1 MYLHDHQTTTSQG
14 RGFES
19 ALGSPPMHP
28 RCKALELAIPGT
40 RQELEDAVKR
50 WIATCVQ
57 SRTQIG
63 GVAVHRERGLVDG
76 NASLLDIWNRILRH
90 RVGQKVLITA
100 EYIWGPNRV
109 ETIRFSTTA
118 TPPPPPPVPPPSV
131 RPPPPFNAAACR
143 TFCDEN
149 KVCCG
154 NRSRMPLQ
162 CQGRWQTCR
171 ENCDRGRVWRF
182 LDTDCQRSSPPSF
195 LGEPVASGPVFRF
208 DCPPGC
214 PPATADRC
222 RAIVRRAIIDAIALA
237 NGAASKL
244 EATPRDAETIRLF
257 RAFFGHDPSRPVPW
271 AGNKQSGLVVAHRF
285 RKCAEE
291 LGGGRN
297 IMFRCITGCPA
308 TTNARTNAAQD
319 PSLIRLCPRFFNRPA
334 GLPLNNQFFRAGVI
348 LHEMLHLLYYDF
360 FHHPGHPSGDPVRRR
375 DNAHCYEAFALR
387 VAGHAAE
394 RGDVRAC
401 RNQLA

>member
-1 MYLHDHQTTTSQG
+1 
-14 RGFES
+14 
-19 ALGSPPMHP
+19 MHP
-28 RCKALELAIPGT
+28 RCKSLSLTLPGT
-40 RQELEDAVKR
+40 HKEVEEAVKR

-57 SRTQIG
+57 SRTKVD
-63 GVAVHRERGLVDG
+63 GVAVHRERALVEA

-90 RVGQKVLITA
+90 HVGEKVLITA

-109 ETIRFSTTA
+109 ESIKFSTTA
-118 TPPPPPPVPPPSV
+118 APPPPPAPTPRQPPPPS
-131 RPPPPFNAAACR
+131 PFDKGACR

-149 KVCCG
+149 KACCG
-154 NRSRMPLQ
+154 NRSRMPIE

-171 ENCDRGRVWRF
+171 ENCDRGRVWHF
-182 LDTDCQRSSPPSF
+182 PDTDCRRTSPPTF
-195 LGEPVASGPVFRF
+195 LGEPGGAPSGPVFRF

-214 PPATADRC
+214 PPATANAC
-222 RAIVRRAIIDAIALA
+222 RGIVRRAIIDAIALA

-244 EATPRDAETIRLF
+244 EATPRTPETVRLF

-271 AGNKQSGLVVAHRF
+271 AGNQQSGLVVAFRL
-285 RKCAEE
+285 RKCAQEM
-291 LGGGRN
+291 LGGRN
-297 IMFRCITGCPA
+297 IMYRCITGCPA
-308 TTNARTNAAQD
+308 TTNARTNAADD
-319 PSLIRLCPRFFNRPA
+319 PSLIRLCPRFFNRAA

-348 LHEMLHLLYYDF
+348 LHEMLHLLFFEF

-394 RGDVRAC
+394 HGDVTAC
-401 RNQLA
+401 WNQPA